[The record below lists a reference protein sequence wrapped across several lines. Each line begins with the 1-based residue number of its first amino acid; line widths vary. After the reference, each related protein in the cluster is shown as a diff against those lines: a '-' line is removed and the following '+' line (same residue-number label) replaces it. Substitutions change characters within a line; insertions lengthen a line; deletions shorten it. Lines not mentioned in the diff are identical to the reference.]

1 MQGTAGASRGAAA
14 LFNNFI
20 MRKKKGKKRAL
31 GICILVNPFRYFDI
45 IFFFQYFQILFFF
58 PIFLQKKKYG
68 VNKIMKQWKKD
79 IEDATDFL
87 VSCWDENNPEDNMS
101 FDERVRSRLDTL
113 SPSVREVVVN
123 AMNW

>member
-1 MQGTAGASRGAAA
+1 M
-14 LFNNFI
+14 
-20 MRKKKGKKRAL
+20 
-31 GICILVNPFRYFDI
+31 
-45 IFFFQYFQILFFF
+45 LFFF
-58 PIFLQKKKYG
+58 IISSKKKTNG
-68 VNKIMKQWKKD
+68 VNKIMKQWKQD

-87 VSCWDENNPEDNMS
+87 VSCWDENNPQDNLT

>member
-1 MQGTAGASRGAAA
+1 M
-14 LFNNFI
+14 
-20 MRKKKGKKRAL
+20 
-31 GICILVNPFRYFDI
+31 
-45 IFFFQYFQILFFF
+45 LFFSHN
-58 PIFLQKKKYG
+58 FLQKKKYG

-87 VSCWDENNPEDNMS
+87 VSCWDENNPEDNLT

-113 SPSVREVVVN
+113 SPSVKEVVVN

>member
-20 MRKKKGKKRAL
+20 MRKKKEKKEQKL

-45 IFFFQYFQILFFF
+45 IFFFQYFQTLFFSNF
-58 PIFLQKKKYG
+58 PPKKKIWG
-68 VNKIMKQWKKD
+68 EKTMKQWKKD
-79 IEDATDFL
+79 IEDATDFI
-87 VSCWDENNPEDNMS
+87 VSCWDENNPEDNLT
-101 FDERVRSRLDTL
+101 FDERVKSRLDTL
-113 SPSVREVVVN
+113 SPSVKEVVVN